1 MNRLSIN
8 NSWIIS
14 SSSKG
19 FGKKFYCGYFGFVHT
34 SVGIPNKS

>member
-1 MNRLSIN
+1 MNRISMN

-19 FGKKFYCGYFGFVHT
+19 FGKKFYCGYFTVHT
-34 SVGIPNKS
+34 SVGILES